1 MRTTK
6 PTLDLEAA
14 VTGLREK
21 ARDPEDLWL
30 DQEVPPEALIR
41 LDPLDISPEMVE
53 QAERPEEAD
62 PLLRSL
68 PERSTSL
75 RALERWHKRLRAELR
90 KRIAERQASALQEA
104 ARDSQ

>member
-30 DQEVPPEALIR
+30 DQEVPPEDLIR
-41 LDPLDISPEMVE
+41 LDPLDISQEMVE

-62 PLLRSL
+62 PVLRSL
-68 PERSTSL
+68 PERKFSL
-75 RALERWHKRLRAELR
+75 RSEALWRMRAELR
-90 KRIAERQASALQEA
+90 KLNAEREASARREA
-104 ARDSQ
+104 ARDSH

>member
-30 DQEVPPEALIR
+30 DQEVPPEDLIR
-41 LDPLDISPEMVE
+41 LDPLDISQEMVE

-62 PLLRSL
+62 PVLRSL
-68 PERSTSL
+68 PERKFSL
-75 RALERWHKRLRAELR
+75 RSEALWRMRMRAELR
-90 KRIAERQASALQEA
+90 KRNAEREALARREA
-104 ARDSQ
+104 ARDSK

>member
-30 DQEVPPEALIR
+30 DQEVPPEDLIR
-41 LDPLDISPEMVE
+41 LDPLDISLEMVE

-62 PLLRSL
+62 PVLRSL
-68 PERSTSL
+68 PERKFSL
-75 RALERWHKRLRAELR
+75 RSEALWRMRAELR
-90 KRIAERQASALQEA
+90 KLNAEREASARREA
-104 ARDSQ
+104 ARDSH

>member
-1 MRTTK
+1 MRTTQ
-6 PTLDLEAA
+6 PTINWEAA
-14 VTGLREK
+14 LTSLRDL

-30 DQEVPPEALIR
+30 DQDVPPEALIR

>member
-6 PTLDLEAA
+6 QTLDLEAA

-30 DQEVPPEALIR
+30 DQEVPPEDLIR
-41 LDPLDISPEMVE
+41 LDPLDISQEMVE

-62 PLLRSL
+62 PVLRSL
-68 PERSTSL
+68 PERKFSL
-75 RALERWHKRLRAELR
+75 RSEALWRMRAELR
-90 KRIAERQASALQEA
+90 KLNAEREASARREA
-104 ARDSQ
+104 ARDSH

>member
-30 DQEVPPEALIR
+30 DQEVPPEDLIR
-41 LDPLDISPEMVE
+41 LDPLDISQEMVE

>member
-30 DQEVPPEALIR
+30 DQDVPPEALIR

-62 PLLRSL
+62 PVLRSL
-68 PERSTSL
+68 PERKFSL
-75 RALERWHKRLRAELR
+75 RSEALWRMRAELR
-90 KRIAERQASALQEA
+90 KLNAEREASARREA
-104 ARDSQ
+104 ARDSH

>member
-6 PTLDLEAA
+6 PTLALEAA

-21 ARDPEDLWL
+21 ARDPGDLWL
-30 DQEVPPEALIR
+30 DQEVPPEDLIR
-41 LDPLDISPEMVE
+41 LDPLDISQEMVE

-75 RALERWHKRLRAELR
+75 RALERWHKCLRAELR
-90 KRIAERQASALQEA
+90 KLSAERQASARQEA

>member
-30 DQEVPPEALIR
+30 DQEVPPEDLIR
-41 LDPLDISPEMVE
+41 LDPLDISLEMVE
-53 QAERPEEAD
+53 QAEGPEEAD
-62 PLLRSL
+62 PVLRSL
-68 PERSTSL
+68 PERKFSL
-75 RALERWHKRLRAELR
+75 RSEALWRMRAELR
-90 KRIAERQASALQEA
+90 KLNAEREASARREA
-104 ARDSQ
+104 ARDSH